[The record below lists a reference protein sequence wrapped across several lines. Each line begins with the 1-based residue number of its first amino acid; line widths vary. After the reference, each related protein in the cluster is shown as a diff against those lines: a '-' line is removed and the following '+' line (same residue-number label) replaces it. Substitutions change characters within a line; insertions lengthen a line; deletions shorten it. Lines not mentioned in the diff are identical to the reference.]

1 MANIAETDDLWDL
14 LEEVCSAE
22 PKSPRQAAIEEV
34 LRKIQAEQR
43 WVSKSPDYGRTKR
56 KRSRSVSL
64 TRIDAAEAKKRAA
77 IMKGATLGRE
87 EELNKIGQVPNIS
100 TTHLHGRH
108 ENVLDPRI
116 HENVV
121 LLQQHCDSKLELITQ
136 GGSEEFYV
144 GMCCSPYIRHDG
156 SHTKDMPYRGH
167 KETWEEM
174 HLLCASTGGG
184 ASVLEKGILNKSNK
198 WKLFHTC
205 KNKGPGGERPGP
217 QNEISFV
224 YVVTGRRPER

>member
-1 MANIAETDDLWDL
+1 MANIEEADDLLDL
-14 LEEVCSAE
+14 LDEVYSAE
-22 PKSPRQAAIEEV
+22 PKCPRQAAIEEV
-34 LRKIQAEQR
+34 LRKIKCEQH
-43 WVSKSPDYGRTKR
+43 WVSKSPDYERRTE
-56 KRSRSVSL
+56 RSRSVSM
-64 TRIDAAEAKKRAA
+64 TRIDAAEAKQRAA
-77 IMKGATLGRE
+77 IMEGATLGRDK
-87 EELNKIGQVPNIS
+87 ELNKIRQVPDIS
-100 TTHLHGRH
+100 TTHLHGIH
-108 ENVLDPRI
+108 EKVLDPRI

-136 GGSEEFYV
+136 GGIEEFYV

-156 SHTKDMPYRGH
+156 IHTIDLCYAGH